1 MAAALEGVG
10 GMELADAVTKVW
22 IRGSWREGERE
33 RERERERGTDF
44 VRLSESAVSAEAQ
57 LPPASHLWAS
67 R

>member
-1 MAAALEGVG
+1 MQSPKFGLEGAG
-10 GMELADAVTKVW
+10 G
-22 IRGSWREGERE
+22 RE

-57 LPPASHLWAS
+57 LPSASHLWAS